1 MKIKKLKK
9 MLALGLSLTMLA
21 GMAVTVSAE
30 GYTGWKTEDGIEYWY
45 ENDIKQGLEGRGKE
59 IFDGTAWYWL
69 DSVDGGK
76 KAVSKDVYQEYH
88 KHGNSKKF
96 YAEHEQ
102 ELAMHQA
109 AKQVFNALGLKKLPT
124 VKSLS
129 TEYEQLLAE
138 KKKLYPEYRKV
149 HEEMQEMLTVRANM
163 EQMLR
168 QDEAMKDQEKH
179 RMTIRG

>member
-1 MKIKKLKK
+1 MAKTVLYMSEHDLDFETLKRK
-9 MLALGLSLTMLA
+9 ASERAQQSNDLLARINTIDHRL
-21 GMAVTVSAE
+21 
-30 GYTGWKTEDGIEYWY
+30 
-45 ENDIKQGLEGRGKE
+45 KE
-59 IFDGTAWYWL
+59 ISDLKIQIINYIKT
-69 DSVDGGK
+69 
-76 KAVSKDVYQEYH
+76 KDVYQEYH

-109 AKQVFNALGLKKLPT
+109 AKQAFNALGLKKLPT

-129 TEYEQLLAE
+129 AEYEQLLAE
-138 KKKLYPEYRKV
+138 KKKLYPEYRRV

-168 QDEAMKDQEKH
+168 QDEAMKEQEKH